1 MLEIIYSLL
10 FIELL
15 GLFIFP
21 ITFSVFWKLPDRGYS
36 FSKLLSLILWVY
48 LIWILGSF
56 NANLNLQVAS
66 SIILIIF
73 GIISFVTLYYNYRY
87 ILNYLKKN
95 LTMIFLFDLCFILVF
110 ACWIFIRNLDPS
122 IYHTEQI
129 MDFTILNSVMNYSY
143 YPPQDLWFSGNHIN
157 YYYYGYLIF
166 GIFFDYLQIDVA
178 LAYNIAIPLIAS
190 LSSIILFGLIW
201 NVTSCLKFSKR
212 TIVLLSTST
221 IIVFNFFSNLEPILE
236 FLNSMQILPKEF
248 LLWIAIDGLNYN
260 TDGFSF
266 LPNDHY
272 WWWRATRVINTFDIV
287 SNSSLD
293 YTITEF
299 PFFTFALADL
309 HPHLIAIPFYLMF
322 ITLLF
327 NFMLIKDF
335 TSITSGS
342 KTFSNNI
349 FILFIS
355 LTFGS
360 LMAINTWNTPSILF
374 LLFGVS
380 IVPIRNYFEQKIIHR
395 FKISTIISLFGAIL
409 FIPFFVNYRAPVS
422 EIGIVGTISSRF
434 IHIFTV
440 WGLFITIILF
450 FATCLYLNK
459 DRYFSNRLQNLSLS
473 ILPIISIIII
483 WAIGIFAKDLSK
495 GNLVFMLINK
505 NLSLLLISYSFI
517 LLLYFLIS
525 KNEISITLSAK
536 YLTTESINTVYFIIT
551 IVAIG
556 TLFIIIPE
564 YFFIKDQFGNR
575 MNTVFKFGF
584 QSWILLSIFSP
595 VLIYSALTYI
605 KRFRIPI
612 YISFIF
618 ITILYL
624 YYSIGFIN
632 LQIANWDNSF
642 NLNTHKKYSID
653 NKFTYDSIEWVRNH
667 LPEGSILLEAPG
679 DSYSN
684 GSKISSFSGYPTVL
698 GWIGHERQWRPFQ
711 LEEIANREKDI
722 ENIYISN
729 NIDRVQELI
738 NDYKIQYIYVGIQEY
753 LKYGESNIAKNT
765 FRSFGKRIYQSEEM
779 INGSYIYIYDVDLV
793 NE

>member
-1 MLEIIYSLL
+1 
-10 FIELL
+10 
-15 GLFIFP
+15 
-21 ITFSVFWKLPDRGYS
+21 
-36 FSKLLSLILWVY
+36 
-48 LIWILGSF
+48 
-56 NANLNLQVAS
+56 
-66 SIILIIF
+66 
-73 GIISFVTLYYNYRY
+73 
-87 ILNYLKKN
+87 
-95 LTMIFLFDLCFILVF
+95 
-110 ACWIFIRNLDPS
+110 
-122 IYHTEQI
+122 
-129 MDFTILNSVMNYSY
+129 
-143 YPPQDLWFSGNHIN
+143 
-157 YYYYGYLIF
+157 
-166 GIFFDYLQIDVA
+166 
-178 LAYNIAIPLIAS
+178 
-190 LSSIILFGLIW
+190 
-201 NVTSCLKFSKR
+201 
-212 TIVLLSTST
+212 
-221 IIVFNFFSNLEPILE
+221 
-236 FLNSMQILPKEF
+236 MQILPKEF

-556 TLFIIIPE
+556 ILFIIIPE

-605 KRFRIPI
+605 KRFRVPI